1 MRLLFVESDKDLR
14 AYFGSKLKE
23 EFKGT
28 IDLVATGKE
37 AIKLLKTERPY
48 DVIITDYFLP
58 KGSGA
63 DLLHFKI
70 KNEITGSF
78 IFFCTIKEEIP
89 YSDDKYIQVNK
100 FSFGLLC
107 QDLKTTSRPDTK
119 LSRSRIDRKIPISR

>member
-28 IDLVATGKE
+28 IDLVANGKE

-48 DVIITDYFLP
+48 DAIITDYFLP
-58 KGSGA
+58 KGSGV

-70 KNEITGSF
+70 KYEIAGSF
-78 IFFCTIKEEIP
+78 IFFCSIKGEIP
-89 YSDDKYIQVNK
+89 YSLDTYQQIDK
-100 FSFGLLC
+100 FSFSLLC
-107 QDLKTTSRPDTK
+107 K
-119 LSRSRIDRKIPISR
+119 KIWELRY